1 MGSHV
6 RILRTQSG
14 KAMPI
19 HRPEIERALAGMGG
33 KLAFL
38 HGSEGEH
45 IVMPALGD
53 ERERIVCEADE
64 LWARN
69 PDERLLEAMIELA
82 RLLGARVRND
92 DFETL
97 RSVDE
102 CYLHPDDR
110 AAREAAL
117 ASSGPGRA
125 ALRRARVIACLKLLL
140 LALVAA
146 TALYRNFQGPG

>member
-1 MGSHV
+1 MGYHV
-6 RILRTQSG
+6 RILRTLSG

-19 HRPEIERALAGMGG
+19 HRTEIERALASMGG
-33 KLAFL
+33 RLAFL
-38 HGSEGEH
+38 PGSENH
-45 IVMPALGD
+45 IVMPALD
-53 ERERIVCEADE
+53 DARECIVCEADE

-92 DFETL
+92 DFETF
-97 RSVDE
+97 RSLDE

-110 AAREAAL
+110 DEREAAL
-117 ASSGPGRA
+117 AAGRPGRSA
-125 ALRRARVIACLKLLL
+125 RRRARVIAWLKLLL
-140 LALVAA
+140 LASVAA